1 MAKRIEPSPGSWLR
15 VEEFIENGDPE
26 FVTELRRIHDAE
38 RLGNFAKVLYNDT
51 RTATRRSMLL
61 YLQAP
66 FNAFRHEAL
75 LKRLFKLAEAAKDD
89 EVMACFMVGLDRS
102 IRREKRSRN
111 RYDWSTRESW
121 VEEHVVTPRGTEMP
135 KKGNP
140 FIYQNRITGEPM
152 AAPTPEKNGRVFLFK
167 LATRKYLRRRVWR
180 YFRQLGKS
188 DLYRYA
194 TGISKALVQYTD
206 KDCKD
211 GLAMLDNWSL
221 VQALFKHSDVIVS
234 KSRTWKLAEGRS
246 LSELRAAPAYASAWH
261 KEAEPLM
268 SMLDLA
274 SCRPVRQW
282 SMGMLREHHAKA
294 LSQTSLD
301 RLLRWIRSED
311 AELARFGA
319 ELFSQSNLLGSVQP
333 KTWLQLI
340 HQANPDVLDIVCR
353 LVMKTLTADNV
364 SLREAMELACSRSV
378 PLAELGMAWLE
389 SMQPHS
395 DQDFQDL
402 LLSLDAESEHIRPKL
417 VDQVRRKLDRVASKR
432 SQWILEYLD
441 SRFPDVRDVGWTWL
455 QERTEVARDYHLWQR
470 LIETPYDDLR
480 LKVIELLQY
489 ESIPTHSKAG
499 QSMLI
504 DAKRLS
510 PEGIRFLWATALLN
524 IHRGGKQ
531 KPGVVKAM
539 IGRLHAHREEANDL
553 LPILAVALRSIRT
566 TEWQAGLAGIVT
578 WIEKNPDVSDMVQAH
593 FPELNLI

>member
-167 LATRKYLRRRVWR
+167 LVTRKYLRRRVWR

-282 SMGMLREHHAKA
+282 SMRMLREHHAKA

>member
-1 MAKRIEPSPGSWLR
+1 
-15 VEEFIENGDPE
+15 
-26 FVTELRRIHDAE
+26 
-38 RLGNFAKVLYNDT
+38 
-51 RTATRRSMLL
+51 
-61 YLQAP
+61 
-66 FNAFRHEAL
+66 
-75 LKRLFKLAEAAKDD
+75 
-89 EVMACFMVGLDRS
+89 
-102 IRREKRSRN
+102 
-111 RYDWSTRESW
+111 
-121 VEEHVVTPRGTEMP
+121 
-135 KKGNP
+135 
-140 FIYQNRITGEPM
+140 
-152 AAPTPEKNGRVFLFK
+152 
-167 LATRKYLRRRVWR
+167 
-180 YFRQLGKS
+180 
-188 DLYRYA
+188 
-194 TGISKALVQYTD
+194 
-206 KDCKD
+206 
-211 GLAMLDNWSL
+211 
-221 VQALFKHSDVIVS
+221 
-234 KSRTWKLAEGRS
+234 
-246 LSELRAAPAYASAWH
+246 
-261 KEAEPLM
+261 M

>member
-1 MAKRIEPSPGSWLR
+1 
-15 VEEFIENGDPE
+15 
-26 FVTELRRIHDAE
+26 
-38 RLGNFAKVLYNDT
+38 
-51 RTATRRSMLL
+51 
-61 YLQAP
+61 
-66 FNAFRHEAL
+66 
-75 LKRLFKLAEAAKDD
+75 
-89 EVMACFMVGLDRS
+89 
-102 IRREKRSRN
+102 
-111 RYDWSTRESW
+111 
-121 VEEHVVTPRGTEMP
+121 
-135 KKGNP
+135 
-140 FIYQNRITGEPM
+140 
-152 AAPTPEKNGRVFLFK
+152 
-167 LATRKYLRRRVWR
+167 
-180 YFRQLGKS
+180 
-188 DLYRYA
+188 
-194 TGISKALVQYTD
+194 
-206 KDCKD
+206 
-211 GLAMLDNWSL
+211 
-221 VQALFKHSDVIVS
+221 
-234 KSRTWKLAEGRS
+234 
-246 LSELRAAPAYASAWH
+246 
-261 KEAEPLM
+261 
-268 SMLDLA
+268 
-274 SCRPVRQW
+274 
-282 SMGMLREHHAKA
+282 
-294 LSQTSLD
+294 
-301 RLLRWIRSED
+301 
-311 AELARFGA
+311 
-319 ELFSQSNLLGSVQP
+319 
-333 KTWLQLI
+333 
-340 HQANPDVLDIVCR
+340 
-353 LVMKTLTADNV
+353 MKTLTADNV